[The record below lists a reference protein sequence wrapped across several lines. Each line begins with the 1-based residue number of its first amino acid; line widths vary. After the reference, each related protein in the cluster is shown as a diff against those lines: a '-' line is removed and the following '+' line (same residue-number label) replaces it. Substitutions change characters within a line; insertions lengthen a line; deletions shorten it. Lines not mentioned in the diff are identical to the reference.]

1 MEMQPTPLFR
11 PGSLEATAALQRW
24 KRVCYVSYSVG

>member
-11 PGSLEATAALQRW
+11 PGSPEATAALQRF
-24 KRVCYVSYSVG
+24 KTYAALE